1 MRRTVITEDMISRAL
16 NKSID
21 EFMLEEGEG
30 LNRFKNKLS
39 SYGSAINNGLK
50 RLGNT
55 KFMRGLNN
63 AVNMYM
69 DYKTNGQW
77 NREYNS
83 YADDGNSKT
92 VEMYYLDKWLK
103 YHLEQM
109 QYIEERSKSPNNAY
123 DEIDFEQDEN
133 GKMVGKQRRFNYKT
147 VKDYAENNITSEAF
161 NLWIRNY
168 IPDRKALK
176 LIDEYIDTY
185 CNKVEN
191 LRQAS
196 NFFDSKSFLTSNIGK
211 EYTKTK
217 SSELNRYDFNGQ
229 YKAKIDQQKAD
240 AKAEAERKQ
249 REAEEEKERQRKDIL
264 ASSLHGVI
272 SILNQLLPNLRRYTQ
287 PVDISL
293 INSEIQYVQGLAEYY
308 ITSEDVKKDFM
319 IFFATIIR
327 KYQNDMSDIGNSLNY
342 DYFLYNYPKYDT
354 NNNKH

>member
-16 NKSID
+16 NESID
-21 EFMLEEGEG
+21 EFMLEEG
-30 LNRFKNKLS
+30 
-39 SYGSAINNGLK
+39 AWDGLK
-50 RLGNT
+50 NWFNKLGNT

-83 YADDGNSKT
+83 YANDGNSKT

-103 YHLEQM
+103 YHLGQM
-109 QYIEERSKSPNNAY
+109 QYIEERSKSPNSAY
-123 DEIDFEQDEN
+123 DEIDWEQDEN
-133 GKMVGKQRRFNYKT
+133 GKKVGRQRRFNYKT
-147 VKDYAENNITSEAF
+147 VKEYAENNITSEAF

-191 LRQAS
+191 LRQAN
-196 NFFDSKSFLTSNIGK
+196 NFFDSNSFLTSDIGK

-240 AKAEAERKQ
+240 AEQKQREAEAEAERKQ
-249 REAEEEKERQRKDIL
+249 RENEVNETKKCHEGINAIL
-264 ASSLHGVI
+264 SSIGKNIIKH
-272 SILNQLLPNLRRYTQ
+272 TK
-287 PVDISL
+287 PVSTSL
-293 INSEIQYVQGLAEYY
+293 VNSEIQYVEGRAAYY
-308 ITSEDVKKDFM
+308 IPNKEIKDAFINWFSESLREYQQNLSKLKKHLNLNDFL
-319 IFFATIIR
+319 A
-327 KYQNDMSDIGNSLNY
+327 K
-342 DYFLYNYPKYDT
+342 YPKY
-354 NNNKH
+354 KI